1 LDDTDMTV
9 ELDTS
14 ELDALTEALKTA
26 AVQIVPNTESKV
38 LTEVAR
44 TVRTDAAAAA
54 PRDTGDLANS
64 VFIRGGQGYRTIGTT
79 LKQGFFQEHG
89 TSRHPPQPWL
99 TPAADRGVEQIE
111 RLLGE
116 VADPLP

>member
-1 LDDTDMTV
+1 MSADIDM
-9 ELDTS
+9 S
-14 ELDALTEALKTA
+14 EVTALAASLAEAAVKIVPLTET
-26 AVQIVPNTESKV
+26 KV

-44 TVRTDAAAAA
+44 QVRSAASAAA
-54 PRDTGDLANS
+54 PVDSGDLAGS
-64 VFIRGGQGYRTIGTT
+64 VYIRGGQGYRTIGSD

-99 TPAADRGVEQIE
+99 TPAAERGADDIV
-111 RLLGE
+111 RLLAD